1 MRIII
6 AEDNDDSRA
15 LLQAILEG
23 SGHTVESAAN
33 GEQALALVRS
43 APPDLVVSDILMPVS
58 DGYSLCRAMKSD
70 PALRSI
76 PFIFYT
82 ATYTEPSDM
91 QYALDLGADRFL
103 IKPME
108 PDLLLAEIEDTMA
121 TLSAAPA
128 AGPEPGDDALLP
140 DSEQHVAILVNKLS
154 KKIAELDRE
163 RRQLQESEARYRTYV
178 DNSPL
183 AIFMVDFDGK
193 ILEANPAAA
202 ALAGSTAKDL
212 AGRRLG
218 DLVHPH
224 SRPQCEAGLAELRAR
239 GRARFEATC
248 ATHGDPDAAIVVEM
262 AEAGGN
268 VIVFCTDMTQMK
280 RAEAEL
286 ARSAAEKDAMRKEI
300 HHRVKNN
307 LQIICSLLYTQSA
320 HIEDPALRDVF
331 SESESRIRAMAMVH
345 NELYDYGELAGI
357 AQQKYITT
365 LAARLSSQFHSQA
378 SVAVDAPDVSI
389 SIVSAIPCGL
399 LLNELLLNCFKHA
412 FPPQAGGEIRI
423 SMRREGKKI
432 LARVADTG
440 QGLPPGFAPAAA
452 TTLGMTLVM
461 AVIRQLKGDIRF
473 KNEGGAV
480 VEFEF
485 EEE

>member
-23 SGHTVESAAN
+23 SGHTVESAVN
-33 GEQALALVRS
+33 GEQALAMVRS

-70 PALRSI
+70 PELGRI

-82 ATYTEPSDM
+82 ATYTEPSDE
-91 QYALDLGADRFL
+91 QYALDLGANRFL

-108 PDLLLAEIEDTMA
+108 PDLLLAEIEATMA
-121 TLSAAPA
+121 RLAAEPS
-128 AGPEPGDDALLP
+128 AGPKPEEDAQLA
-140 DSEQHVAILVNKLS
+140 DSEKHVAILVRKLS
-154 KKIAELDRE
+154 TKVEELDRE
-163 RRQLQESEARYRTYV
+163 RQRLQESEAKYRAYV

-183 AIFMVDFDGK
+183 PIFMAGLDGA

-202 ALAGSTAKDL
+202 VLAGCPAEDL
-212 AGRRLG
+212 KGRSLA
-218 DLVHPH
+218 DLLLPT
-224 SRPQCEAGLAELRAR
+224 SRPQCETGLAEVRAT
-239 GRARFEATC
+239 GRTRFEATC
-248 ATHGDPDAAIVVEM
+248 ARPGGREAAIVVEA

-268 VIVFCTDMTQMK
+268 AIVFCTDMTQMK
-280 RAEAEL
+280 QAEAEL
-286 ARSAAEKDAMRKEI
+286 ARSSAEKDAMRKEI

-320 HIEDPALRDVF
+320 HIEDPALRGIF
-331 SESESRIRAMAMVH
+331 AESESRIRAMAMVH

-357 AQQKYITT
+357 DQQRYITS
-365 LAARLSSQFHSQA
+365 LAERLSSQFYSSA
-378 SVAVDAPDVSI
+378 SVAVDAPGVSI

-412 FPPQAGGEIRI
+412 FPPKAKGEIRV

-432 LARVADTG
+432 LARVADNG
-440 QGLPPGFAPAAA
+440 QGLPPGFDPATAQ
-452 TTLGMTLVM
+452 TLGMTLIM

-473 KNEGGAV
+473 KSEGSTV